1 MEVKVKK
8 NTCNFS
14 SVKKRTNIKSQLN
27 IKSDDILIARTT
39 RVIFQKRLD
48 RDIILV
54 SKLNEMFEE
63 SNSKK
68 RVFLVIAG
76 DINED
81 NQCYQNL
88 ISLAEKLKVN
98 SYIKFLGALPHEDIK
113 TESDP
118 ICIEDLYFSCNLV
131 SFLTSYDYDS
141 YGNPIG
147 EAVSQQRCYIT
158 TSYEYYH
165 EVYGQHGFKAPIM
178 EISAEQD
185 GLPTKEFIVE
195 LYEFLNNSK
204 EMKRVAEE
212 NFRLGRRFLSSNV
225 TEFFNIK

>member
-1 MEVKVKK
+1 
-8 NTCNFS
+8 
-14 SVKKRTNIKSQLN
+14 
-27 IKSDDILIARTT
+27 
-39 RVIFQKRLD
+39 
-48 RDIILV
+48 
-54 SKLNEMFEE
+54 
-63 SNSKK
+63 
-68 RVFLVIAG
+68 
-76 DINED
+76 
-81 NQCYQNL
+81 
-88 ISLAEKLKVN
+88 SLAEKLKVN